1 MPNMHRLNIIMIM
14 PIQYETATAVR
25 TPRLTAAAT
34 TNTIELSTP
43 RTIG

>member
-1 MPNMHRLNIIMIM
+1 MPNMHRLNIM
-14 PIQYETATAVR
+14 PIQFETATAVR